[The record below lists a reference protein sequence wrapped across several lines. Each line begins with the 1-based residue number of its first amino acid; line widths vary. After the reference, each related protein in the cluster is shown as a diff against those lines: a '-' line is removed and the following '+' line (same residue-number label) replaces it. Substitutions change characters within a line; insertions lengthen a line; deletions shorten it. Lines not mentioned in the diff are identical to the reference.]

1 MHCVGNFGIYVG
13 NYKIA
18 AKLYC
23 RLTWKRL
30 TGAIATLT
38 KHYYYHISWEHSL
51 QQSKVENAILKFDQ
65 WNLRIL
71 TDRFGSILDVEN
83 FDIGSI
89 TFDSPVIL

>member
-1 MHCVGNFGIYVG
+1 MGFIFVG
-13 NYKIA
+13 NYKVVA

-30 TGAIATLT
+30 TGVIST
-38 KHYYYHISWEHSL
+38 KWPSIIISWGHSH

-71 TDRFGSILDVEN
+71 TDRFGSILDA
-83 FDIGSI
+83 
-89 TFDSPVIL
+89 